1 MASSLKWR
9 ASSSEQNRC
18 GFYQKSTRESASSL
32 DDLLLDMLRSLDA
45 LSMNSARPFLAVGF
59 VILSSEESSRVGIN
73 TGTEKQLQCDSHAS
87 VASASQHSRSSVAW
101 KPRTNHSRSFESNS
115 SQPASP
121 PSQQRNTEKVAP
133 LSPTSHRIRNLCSR
147 RTFTRTRGI
156 RVW

>member
-1 MASSLKWR
+1 
-9 ASSSEQNRC
+9 
-18 GFYQKSTRESASSL
+18 
-32 DDLLLDMLRSLDA
+32 
-45 LSMNSARPFLAVGF
+45 AVGF

-121 PSQQRNTEKVAP
+121 PSQQRNTEKLHHCRQQVIASETCAVAERLP
-133 LSPTSHRIRNLCSR
+133 ALAAFEFGNTVAHLHEQKR
-147 RTFTRTRGI
+147 RTARLHN
-156 RVW
+156 